1 METNAKKSHYLVLG
15 SYLIIILIMIV
26 ASLFASHLERKL
38 QQAITQLEQKTLLKD
53 QVENLYQHAR
63 NRSVLL
69 FRLVNSRDIFEKDQ
83 FNMQLSAEA
92 SAMILI
98 VDSLGQQATSPI
110 TQNHLQNLLSE
121 FEQNYRKQSQ
131 VVTLAFEEEYEL
143 ASSLLVFDTLPHQEG
158 ALSIFR
164 QLKSHYHQ
172 QINRQQ
178 QEVNHLITQIKNYWS
193 GVLGLVLLLLLIS
206 ARTTFLKLRKADRIQ
221 QEFKQ
226 KLTQQVNERT
236 QELVLDSSILHNIH
250 EAFAITNQQGTIVK
264 TNQPFENLIKDK
276 PTSIN
281 KSIWHQLEQLFYGF
295 ESSKILNQLSQQD
308 HFRQEVLLQQ
318 DEDIHFLID
327 IFRNNDPRLDH
338 QHLCFLLTDISHFK
352 ATQNELEDLANYD
365 NVTGLAN
372 RHLFQ
377 NTLQTWI
384 KDQYVFSV
392 FFVDLDNFKWIN
404 DTQGHAEGDHVLAQV
419 ATLLARLIPDQTQN
433 LVARL
438 GGDEFALLCRNL
450 DERAIATLANAMI
463 QGVYQLYQGI
473 NPSKTLG
480 CSIGIAHYPRDGQSR
495 EDLMRHADYAMYKA
509 KEQGKNRYCLFSDDM
524 NEQIHYLYDMEIQLH
539 RALEKQEFYMVY
551 QLQYQLNTLEVSGA
565 ETLIRW
571 QSENRF
577 ISPAEFIPLAER
589 FGLIQSIGRY
599 VLNATLEQL
608 NQWKQSCIAIPRV
621 AINVSSAQLNGEGFV
636 DDVKRQLQHYQ
647 IAPHQL
653 ELEITESL
661 LMDHLSEDNK
671 ALQALQEKGLEIA
684 IDDFGTGYSSLAYIK
699 HLNVDRIKID
709 QGFIK
714 DLEYNAESYSIVKT
728 IITMGHS
735 LGLKVIAEGIETIN
749 QLIILRDLGCDE
761 GQGYLLA
768 KPEKPENLSFDALTE
783 LNQIS
788 QKN

>member
-1 METNAKKSHYLVLG
+1 METKEKKSHYLVLG
-15 SYLIIILIMIV
+15 SYLIIILVIV
-26 ASLFASHLERKL
+26 GASLFASHLERKL
-38 QQAITQLEQKTLLKD
+38 QHNLSKLEQKTLLKD
-53 QVENLYQHAR
+53 QVESLYQHAR

-69 FRLVNSRDIFEKDQ
+69 FRLVNSRDIFEKDE

-92 SAMILI
+92 SAIILI
-98 VDSLGQQATSPI
+98 VESLAQQASSTF
-110 TQNHLQNLLSE
+110 TLNQLDHLLKE
-121 FEQNYRKQSQ
+121 FAQNYHKQSQ
-131 VVTLAFEEEYEL
+131 VVTLVLEEEYEL

-158 ALSIFR
+158 ALTIFAS
-164 QLKSHYHQ
+164 LKNHYTQ
-172 QINRQQ
+172 QINSQQ
-178 QEVNHLITQIKNYWS
+178 QEVNKLILQIKNYWS
-193 GVLGLVLLLLLIS
+193 VVLGLVLLLLLFS
-206 ARTTFLKLRKADRIQ
+206 ARTTFLKLRRADQAQ
-221 QEFKQ
+221 QKFKQ
-226 KLTQQVNERT
+226 KLTQQVNQRS
-236 QELVLDSSILHNIH
+236 QELILDSSILHNIH
-250 EAFAITNQQGTIVK
+250 EAFVITDEQGNIVK
-264 TNQPFENLIKDK
+264 TNQPFENLVNNFVTPSDH
-276 PTSIN
+276 
-281 KSIWHQLEQLFYGF
+281 SIWAQIEQLFYGF
-295 ESSKILNQLSQQD
+295 DLSKINNELNNRD
-308 HFRQEVLLQQ
+308 HFRQEVLLKQ
-318 DEDIHFLID
+318 DENIHYLID
-327 IFRNNDPRLDH
+327 VFRIKDHRLDH

-352 ATQNELEDLANYD
+352 AAQNELEDLANYD

-384 KDQYVFSV
+384 KDQQPFSV

-404 DTQGHAEGDHVLAQV
+404 DTQGHAEGDHVLEQV
-419 ATLLARLIPDQTQN
+419 ASLLSRLIPDQTKN

-450 DERAIATLANAMI
+450 DEHAIATLANAMI

-509 KEQGKNRYCLFSDDM
+509 KEQGKNRYCLFSDEM
-524 NEQIHYLYDMEIQLH
+524 NEQIHYLYDMETQLH

-571 QSENRF
+571 QTENRF

-599 VLNATLEQL
+599 VLTATLEQIY
-608 NQWKQSCIAIPRV
+608 QWKKSSIAIPRV

-636 DDVKRQLQHYQ
+636 DDVKHQLKQYQ
-647 IAPHQL
+647 IAPNQL

-735 LGLKVIAEGIETIN
+735 LGLKVIAEGIETIS

-768 KPEKPENLSFDALTE
+768 KPERAEHLCFKPLTE
-783 LNQIS
+783 LRSVS
-788 QKN
+788 QQN